1 MARYIDADAYEQK
14 LADKDIFFPALYKN
28 ELNDMPTAE
37 VVAKGEVMKILS
49 DLKKQIHDR
58 TVYPHSKGVM
68 PYVTLKEIDAIIQ
81 SEIGKYKDGEENI

>member
-58 TVYPHSKGVM
+58 AVYPHNAGIK
-68 PYVTLKEIDAIIQ
+68 PYISLGEIDAIIEK
-81 SEIGKYKDGEENI
+81 EISHIKGGG

>member
-1 MARYIDADAYEQK
+1 MARYIDADEYEQK

-58 TVYPHSKGVM
+58 AVYPHNAGIK
-68 PYVTLKEIDAIIQ
+68 PYISLGEIDAIIEK
-81 SEIGKYKDGEENI
+81 EISHIKGGG

>member
-49 DLKKQIHDR
+49 DLMKLIHDR
-58 TVYPHSKGVM
+58 AVYPHNAGIK
-68 PYVTLKEIDAIIQ
+68 PYISLGEIDAIIEK
-81 SEIGKYKDGEENI
+81 EISHIKGEDE

>member
-58 TVYPHSKGVM
+58 AVYPHNAGIK
-68 PYVTLKEIDAIIQ
+68 PYISLGEIDAIIEK
-81 SEIGKYKDGEENI
+81 EISHIKGEDE